1 MLSLNCIL
9 VGIDLGSTACDNKGN
24 VGNYLSYR
32 ERSFIMEGQK
42 QFRGHFKE
50 LEDE

>member
-24 VGNYLSYR
+24 VGNYLSLQGAEFHNGR
-32 ERSFIMEGQK
+32 TEAIQGPFQRI
-42 QFRGHFKE
+42 RG
-50 LEDE
+50 